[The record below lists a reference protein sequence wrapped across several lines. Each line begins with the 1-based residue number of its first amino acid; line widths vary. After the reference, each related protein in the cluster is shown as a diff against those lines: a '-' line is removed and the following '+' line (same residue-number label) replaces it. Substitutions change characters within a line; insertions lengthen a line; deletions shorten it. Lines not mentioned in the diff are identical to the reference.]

1 MPRPVSLDAAWNT
14 TGAVKAFF
22 RWWLT
27 ELEELLIDTGDRF
40 GSRWRR
46 SLHLSLGPDT
56 IHLRCYR
63 RSNLEREESWP
74 RALLEMPQDSRWKAL
89 PRRARLEVPAEWCLT
104 SSLKLPAAARQHL
117 ESAIELK
124 LPRLSPVPP
133 EQVYHGYQ
141 IVGDDSNGVEVTVA
155 MVRKRPVDDLAQA
168 LQHCGISLTLLEA
181 RQAAGTPLRLY
192 RGTRT
197 PLSDDL
203 LHRINL
209 GLAGLAVAALMALVL
224 AWHQRMESAE
234 SALDAEYS
242 SVKARAVQD
251 LNLREQ
257 LEDRQRVLKSLRTHL
272 PPSPA
277 TVLMSAFQTLLPPP
291 IWVQKMDLQ
300 GREAHVTLYVPP
312 RAEVAKLLLED
323 PRIQSVT
330 ENSRVSLG
338 VGITEER
345 VELFVV
351 LTEPSA

>member
-1 MPRPVSLDAAWNT
+1 
-14 TGAVKAFF
+14 
-22 RWWLT
+22 
-27 ELEELLIDTGDRF
+27 
-40 GSRWRR
+40 
-46 SLHLSLGPDT
+46 
-56 IHLRCYR
+56 
-63 RSNLEREESWP
+63 
-74 RALLEMPQDSRWKAL
+74 
-89 PRRARLEVPAEWCLT
+89 
-104 SSLKLPAAARQHL
+104 
-117 ESAIELK
+117 
-124 LPRLSPVPP
+124 
-133 EQVYHGYQ
+133 
-141 IVGDDSNGVEVTVA
+141 
-155 MVRKRPVDDLAQA
+155 
-168 LQHCGISLTLLEA
+168 
-181 RQAAGTPLRLY
+181 
-192 RGTRT
+192 
-197 PLSDDL
+197 
-203 LHRINL
+203 
-209 GLAGLAVAALMALVL
+209 
-224 AWHQRMESAE
+224 MESAE